1 MDWVK
6 IISAI
11 TIVGMLFMLYPSLKN
26 ATQNSKKGS
35 AEDWMSFIK
44 PMALVILFIIALIVL
59 SR

>member
-11 TIVGMLFMLYPSLKN
+11 VMIGMMLMLYPSVKN
-26 ATQNSKKGS
+26 ATENTKKGTT
-35 AEDWMSFIK
+35 EDWMSFIK